1 MWPQDAIRFDAFLK
15 ENDKKAHEAIKN
27 AEREAKLKT
36 DKMQEIKRL
45 KHSIHGVANVKS
57 KCEEALRDCLKYKEV
72 RLLAVCTLRNQP

>member
-45 KHSIHGVANVKS
+45 KHSIHGVANEKS

-72 RLLAVCTLRNQP
+72 RLLAVRTLRNQP